1 MTNLDVGRDGQNARL
16 QYRDDDGVAPRLR
29 LRILFAPGQ
38 RHADACGHEV
48 SVNQSDAGG
57 LIMRDRP
64 FSFVVYSSEIR
75 DFGDWETTDS
85 GIVVPQLEKSPFES

>member
-75 DFGDWETTDS
+75 DFGVLVLRMFS
-85 GIVVPQLEKSPFES
+85 VLMS